1 MNTEGNEEEN
11 EEDEAEEDEEDDL
24 DYVKSRMWRLGFA
37 VQLA

>member
-1 MNTEGNEEEN
+1 MYTEENEVN
-11 EEDEAEEDEEDDL
+11 EEDEVEEDEEDDL